1 MHEQEAAAGPV
12 GSGAKRLVVLS
23 WAACGAEVAV
33 ACPDGVP
40 GASLRSPILL
50 MRRYAP
56 GEEPLYGNLHL
67 AVTERYRVVRM
78 LCRDTEPELLG

>member
-1 MHEQEAAAGPV
+1 MHEQKQPPGPWDR
-12 GSGAKRLVVLS
+12 GQKRLVVSS

>member
-1 MHEQEAAAGPV
+1 METGIASERGRAV
-12 GSGAKRLVVLS
+12 S
-23 WAACGAEVAV
+23 ACGFVVGGVHAEVAV

-40 GASLRSPILL
+40 GGSLRSPILL

-67 AVTERYRVVRM
+67 AMTERYRVVRM

>member
-67 AVTERYRVVRM
+67 AVTERYRV
-78 LCRDTEPELLG
+78 CLLYTSDAADE